1 MNLDWTTIRPLNGSR
16 SEGFE
21 ELCAQLAR
29 SESPSDA
36 EFVRK
41 GHPDAGVECYW
52 LLADGSEWAWQAK
65 YFDTLGSAQWSQI
78 DESVK
83 TALDKHPNLV
93 RYYVCVP
100 LDRPD
105 ARVEGQ
111 KSAMQRWHEHVAK
124 WKSWACDRGMIVE
137 FHWWGASELLHRL
150 PEHAGLLSFWFG
162 ELRLDSDW
170 FESRLN
176 RAVQAAGSRY
186 TPEIH
191 VNSPTT
197 RELELFG
204 RTEAAFDSIK
214 ALAPGIR
221 DALSWVRTGAPNSGA
236 DASLEKLLHESEG
249 LLAAFSAIAPT
260 PSGPCPF
267 ADIAQKIKVAMSAAE
282 ESIVLQGQRAQEW
295 DATNQD
301 HQERLEYRRN
311 PFIYLSN
318 NIRSLSSTLREAL
331 SQVRNADEK
340 CSGQLLVLTGEA
352 GCGKTHLLCDLA
364 RERLAADA
372 PTVLL
377 MGQQFRSSDEPW
389 TQALTH
395 LDIRMNTAE
404 EFVGALEAA
413 AQAANCRALVIVD
426 ALNEGNGRG
435 IWRDHLAAFLEHL
448 AKSPWIGVLLA
459 VRKNYKG
466 LLIPENVQKTAI
478 DVEHLGFAG
487 QEYEAAEAFFS
498 HYDIKFI
505 SVPILN
511 PEFQRPLFLKT
522 LCEGLK
528 GLGKRELPT
537 GFQGISETFN
547 LYIETINRRLAD
559 RLDYDP
565 SDNLVRRAL
574 ENLAENSLDA
584 DTQWIAP
591 GQARDVVDALLPG
604 KSFSESLFQ
613 GLISEGVLIKDLV
626 VRSGDINDEVVYIV
640 YERFADHIA
649 ADLMLRAY
657 VDPERPADA
666 FEADGE
672 LRWVRKDWARLRH
685 GLIEALCIQVPERT
699 GRELFDLLPEFRGD
713 ECLDW
718 SARGAF
724 RQSLIWRRTDAFTD
738 ATPEILNECMCHGDE
753 WEETLDTLLMVSTI
767 PEHPFNA
774 KQLHRYLLGFSMP
787 ERDAFWSV
795 YLYYSWD
802 SQSPVDRLVSWAS
815 RISTKDAV
823 DELTTDLSAIVLAW
837 MFTSSNRFLRDRA
850 TKALVSLLTGRLEST
865 RRLVERFA
873 DVNDPY
879 VSERVYAT
887 AYGVAMRSHDVDGV
901 GQLASIVYKTVFS
914 SGSTPA
920 HILLRDYAR
929 GVLER
934 ALHIGCRLSL
944 DFQLVRPPYRSEW
957 PYSEGNQADLDL
969 SDVRAPSLQADE
981 DSHIAD
987 RLISRSVMDGDF
999 ATYIIERD
1007 MRDWLSVLATAEPWR
1022 SPAEKE
1028 EVFLSGLSA
1037 PAAEIWSETGAA
1049 KQRIQLLGIRSLRVN
1064 IREIDLAENVPELQ
1078 SCESER
1084 DQRGYPDNNAEMQQ
1098 DEARLE
1104 ILLERFY
1111 SQLTPEQRR
1120 EFDLI
1125 SKERNEN
1132 PGGFGPH
1139 FDSEIVKRYILTRV
1153 HELGWSAAKI
1163 GWFDQQ
1169 LEQIHWTRQAWKAE
1183 RIGKKYQWIAY
1194 HEILA
1199 YISDH
1204 FQYREQFAGD
1214 SDQTYDGPW
1223 QMSIRDID
1231 PSCTLPS
1238 VPGSASPRNHI
1249 PSWWRLGHILIGDK
1263 I

>member
-1 MNLDWTTIRPLNGSR
+1 MNLDWTAIHPYKGSR
-16 SEGFE
+16 STGFE

-29 SESPSDA
+29 AESPSDA

-41 GHPDAGVECYW
+41 GSPDAGVECYCA
-52 LLADGSEWAWQAK
+52 LPDKSEWGWQAK

-150 PEHAGLLSFWFG
+150 PEHAGRLSFWFG

-236 DASLEKLLHESEG
+236 DASLEKLLHECEG

-267 ADIAQKIKVAMSAAE
+267 ADIAEKIKVAMSAAE
-282 ESIVLQGQRAQEW
+282 EPIVLQGQRAQEW

-301 HQERLEYRRN
+301 DQERLEYRRN

-331 SQVRNADEK
+331 SQVRRADEK

-389 TQALTH
+389 TQALAH
-395 LDIRMNTAE
+395 LDIRTNTAE

-426 ALNEGNGRG
+426 ALNEGNGRD
-435 IWRDHLAAFLEHL
+435 IWSHHLAAFLEPL
-448 AKSPWIGVLLA
+448 AKSSWIGVLLA
-459 VRKNYKG
+459 VRKNYKD
-466 LLIPENVQKTAI
+466 LLIPKNVQKTSI

-498 HYDIKFI
+498 HYDIKFA

-537 GFQGISETFN
+537 GFQGISETFD

-565 SDNLVRRAL
+565 SENLVRDAL
-574 ENLAENSLDA
+574 ERLALNCVGKDPRWIGLD
-584 DTQWIAP
+584 
-591 GQARDVVDALLPG
+591 QARDLVNELLPG
-604 KSFSESLFQ
+604 RTFSMSLYE
-613 GLISEGVLIKDLV
+613 GMLSEDVLIKDLIG
-626 VRSGDINDEVVYIV
+626 RSDETKDEFVYIV
-640 YERFADHIA
+640 YERIADHITA
-649 ADLMLRAY
+649 NVILNTY
-657 VDPERPADA
+657 VELERPACA
-666 FEADGE
+666 FLAGGE
-672 LRWVRKDWARLRH
+672 LHWMRKDWARLPP
-685 GLIEALCIQVPERT
+685 GLIEALCIQAPEQT
-699 GRELFDLLPEFRGD
+699 GQEFFDLLSDSHRD
-713 ECLDW
+713 EYLDW
-718 SARGAF
+718 TARGAF
-724 RQSLIWRRTDAFTD
+724 RQSVIWRNTDAFTD
-738 ATPEILNECMCHGDE
+738 ATLRILNECIRDDGE
-753 WEETLDTLLMVSTI
+753 WDETLEMLLTVSTI

-774 KQLHRYLLGFSMP
+774 RFLHGHLATFSML
-787 ERDAFWSV
+787 ERDALWSV
-795 YLYYSWD
+795 FLHYSWRN
-802 SQSPVDRLVSWAS
+802 QSSVDRLVGWAA
-815 RISTKDAV
+815 RISVEDTV
-823 DELTTDLSAIVLAW
+823 DERTTDLCAVVLAW
-837 MFTSSNRFLRDRA
+837 MFTTSNRFLRDHA
-850 TKALVSLLTGRLEST
+850 TKALVSLLTGRLDAAE
-865 RRLVERFA
+865 RLVERFA
-873 DVNDPY
+873 EVDDPY
-879 VSERVYAT
+879 VAERVYAV
-887 AYGVAMRSHDVDGV
+887 AYGIAMRCNDAESV
-901 GQLASIVYKTVFS
+901 GTLAAAVYDRVFAA
-914 SGSTPA
+914 GSPPP

-929 GVLER
+929 GVVE
-934 ALHIGCRLSL
+934 
-944 DFQLVRPPYRSEW
+944 
-957 PYSEGNQADLDL
+957 
-969 SDVRAPSLQADE
+969 
-981 DSHIAD
+981 
-987 RLISRSVMDGDF
+987 RSVALG
-999 ATYIIERD
+999 
-1007 MRDWLSVLATAEPWR
+1007 
-1022 SPAEKE
+1022 
-1028 EVFLSGLSA
+1028 SA
-1037 PAAEIWSETGAA
+1037 AI
-1049 KQRIQLLGIRSLRVN
+1049 IRSQ
-1064 IREIDLAENVPELQ
+1064 AFQ
-1078 SCESER
+1078 STVC
-1084 DQRGYPDNNAEMQQ
+1084 
-1098 DEARLE
+1098 
-1104 ILLERFY
+1104 
-1111 SQLTPEQRR
+1111 
-1120 EFDLI
+1120 
-1125 SKERNEN
+1125 K
-1132 PGGFGPH
+1132 
-1139 FDSEIVKRYILTRV
+1139 
-1153 HELGWSAAKI
+1153 
-1163 GWFDQQ
+1163 
-1169 LEQIHWTRQAWKAE
+1169 
-1183 RIGKKYQWIAY
+1183 
-1194 HEILA
+1194 
-1199 YISDH
+1199 
-1204 FQYREQFAGD
+1204 
-1214 SDQTYDGPW
+1214 
-1223 QMSIRDID
+1223 
-1231 PSCTLPS
+1231 
-1238 VPGSASPRNHI
+1238 
-1249 PSWWRLGHILIGDK
+1249 
-1263 I
+1263 